1 MAEACIVSHAE
12 SRRCLPAWML
22 KACSSNEVA
31 KTDRNVQA
39 LEFDKQPGAL
49 DQIKPVKRK
58 SGRRLKSVDA
68 EDAGELGVLQRC
80 QGREKVR
87 RKSKDADHAVTDELE
102 EIEKVTSKN
111 VRKASRRAAPKNSR
125 KRKLE
130 NVGSGASPS
139 ETTDD
144 EIELTVEDLVSI
156 AEEFV
161 NADKE
166 KQQQLQAMKTA
177 RYEEHPPC
185 PPISTAV
192 DTGGSVLNARPMKGL
207 LQCTTNTI
215 STAAG
220 TGGSVS
226 NAQPMKGLLQCTTN
240 TTPSECRVDK
250 NNRHEELQCSSS
262 IKMTGDVAQDMLN
275 IFLGPLLS
283 KPAVYERKPEVIESI
298 AMNVNHAPQKK
309 DLHSEVQ
316 RQGGPV
322 TKKKSSLKDKV
333 ALFL

>member
-156 AEEFV
+156 AEEV
-161 NADKE
+161 NHNSFE
-166 KQQQLQAMKTA
+166 FW
-177 RYEEHPPC
+177 H
-185 PPISTAV
+185 
-192 DTGGSVLNARPMKGL
+192 
-207 LQCTTNTI
+207 
-215 STAAG
+215 
-220 TGGSVS
+220 
-226 NAQPMKGLLQCTTN
+226 
-240 TTPSECRVDK
+240 
-250 NNRHEELQCSSS
+250 SSCL
-262 IKMTGDVAQDMLN
+262 TY
-275 IFLGPLLS
+275 FLGAVMQWPLQYSRSSCELNC
-283 KPAVYERKPEVIESI
+283 I
-298 AMNVNHAPQKK
+298 
-309 DLHSEVQ
+309 L
-316 RQGGPV
+316 
-322 TKKKSSLKDKV
+322 KSY
-333 ALFL
+333 